1 MAVNQDNEKL
11 QDGQQ
16 NPPAD
21 NNSQTPPTGN
31 SNGGGTPP
39 SSNGSTPP
47 PSNNGGSGEG
57 NGEGAT
63 VTPPTNSQPS
73 GQGGGTGT
81 EGGDAPQSDAPQPR
95 QQPYSQFSG
104 NNYEDVE
111 NFIRQQMADYTPE
124 TEEERKKRER
134 HEKRTKSL
142 AAIADILGSM
152 HKAYSYQRGVA
163 PMDLPNMTEKAQARF
178 DKAKAERDKDRDRY
192 LNYAITLG
200 NLKDKDRDFNFRIE
214 QARNQQNNW
223 QASFD
228 ANRKD
233 RADDVAYRD
242 KAYDDSRKDRA
253 DDVAWRKERAG
264 VEDEHWNRNF
274 NESIRQFNV
283 NSSLQRQSLSLQA
296 QRLQMERENNSAFYT
311 LGEGQGSVT
320 VPKSAINSLNF
331 AAVYHSLP
339 QSYQNA
345 HGDPIITKDALGNSV
360 VSGYGD
366 PSAEAMAIAVGAYLG
381 DSNVP
386 ANQKTATRTALSQ
399 LGKKKG
405 GNNRTMPGV
414 N

>member
-1 MAVNQDNEKL
+1 
-11 QDGQQ
+11 
-16 NPPAD
+16 
-21 NNSQTPPTGN
+21 
-31 SNGGGTPP
+31 
-39 SSNGSTPP
+39 
-47 PSNNGGSGEG
+47 
-57 NGEGAT
+57 
-63 VTPPTNSQPS
+63 
-73 GQGGGTGT
+73 
-81 EGGDAPQSDAPQPR
+81 
-95 QQPYSQFSG
+95 
-104 NNYEDVE
+104 
-111 NFIRQQMADYTPE
+111 MADYTPE